1 MRLYVGIVG
10 IVGKPNQ
17 GQRNWNWNWIG
28 VFFPVVHIMEVE
40 EGGGEG
46 GVVDKRF
53 FSSFF
58 FPKTKFRKEK
68 KKKDPSPP
76 WIGVYHCHDHHQSS
90 LCYYIYHFLHTSGV
104 CMYLVGGFFYIY

>member
-1 MRLYVGIVG
+1 MYVGIVG

-46 GVVDKRF
+46 G
-53 FSSFF
+53 
-58 FPKTKFRKEK
+58 
-68 KKKDPSPP
+68 
-76 WIGVYHCHDHHQSS
+76 
-90 LCYYIYHFLHTSGV
+90 
-104 CMYLVGGFFYIY
+104 GG